1 MKLFTTLSKQAEN
14 PSRIAIID
22 RNPVTY
28 LCIMKKSSQ
37 LAKHLW
43 DQGARPGDCVVT
55 LLAQSNDLVCV
66 MLACFKVGAIYV
78 PLSPEE
84 RPGKI
89 TDTITDSAPKLIIT
103 SSDNKTLV
111 EGYQDCA
118 VVLMDESKKVIN
130 QLPHTEISYE
140 APEDSIAFILYT
152 SGTTSRPR
160 GVQITYRAIHY
171 WLDLLKEKIT
181 STSPIRMLS
190 YISPSF
196 DAHIWEYLVAFSKG
210 GCNIITP
217 PQVRV
222 DPKSLAEF
230 IVSNNVTH
238 ALFLP
243 TVLEKLLPELEKI
256 KRRLSSPLPIS
267 DLYSTGEALTSDL
280 IEATIDLGI
289 TPWNCYGS
297 TEEGFGLS
305 VQECTNENTWEGK
318 APVAYPEGTDCYA
331 FLVPRGQE
339 GEDIIQ
345 ELYTSTPH
353 LSPGYLRRPKETSEK
368 FVEVQHS
375 GKVVRAFK
383 TGDQFVVAP
392 NGLLYC
398 LGRISNDAHLK
409 LNARMVR
416 LQEIESKLKEIPH
429 IQSACVVSC
438 SLGGRTF
445 LHAFVSSSAE
455 VNPQELKKHL
465 ALSLTPESIPLNFD
479 KLEEIPETTNGKKDR
494 RTLKEKA
501 TKYYKSR
508 SDPLEEGTFSPRSA
522 FPVIEKIL
530 WTIWAAVI
538 ENFKYIRE
546 IDAETP
552 FHILGG
558 SSLELARMAS
568 MISSKFKVPFSIS
581 NLPNSPE
588 KVTILELSKS
598 VYVSLCKHAESSNIT
613 PLHQED
619 PPQGPPIFLIHEIT
633 GDASGTYLPLSKEL
647 SKLNRSVYAIDSR
660 ARLDDRFLCSDLDS
674 IALDYAT
681 NINKIQPEGPCTLVG
696 WSSGSTIA
704 YCTALSLESMGRKV
718 SFLGLID
725 GIYPHVYQSANN
737 SDLLRETCIL
747 VNKLGVKI
755 EQEALE
761 RDDINTL
768 NKFDLVN
775 WVFNVAGKLLSSTPP
790 PPRVQVAHQILIAFI
805 RVQISNR
812 KTNATPHVFS
822 TPETA
827 EQMARLSRD
836 QVGAKRDLGWLNQ
849 NQTTVIHPPM
859 GNEHVDIITKQAP
872 NLVGALSLYINLT
885 PKRRLTG
892 RSKAGII
899 SHNTHLL
906 STAIQSL
913 LKTVPMEER
922 EALLEDALA
931 QVANST

>member
-1 MKLFTTLSKQAEN
+1 MKLFTVLSEQAED
-14 PSRIAIID
+14 PSRIAVLD
-22 RNPVTY
+22 RGPVTY
-28 LCIMKKSSQ
+28 LDLMKKSSQ
-37 LAKHLW
+37 IAKHLS
-43 DQGARPGDCVVT
+43 DQGARPGDCIVT
-55 LLAQSNDLVCV
+55 LLHQSSDLVCV
-66 MLACFKVGAIYV
+66 ILACFKVGAIYV

-84 RPGKI
+84 KPGKI
-89 TDTITDSAPKLIIT
+89 SDTITDSTPRLIIT
-103 SSDNKTLV
+103 SVNNEPLIK
-111 EGYQDCA
+111 ERQDA
-118 VVLMDESKKVIN
+118 VVVLIDQSWEAIDK
-130 QLPHTEISYE
+130 LPHTEGFHESS
-140 APEDSIAFILYT
+140 EDSIAFILYT

-171 WLDLLKEKIT
+171 WLNLLKEKVT
-181 STSPIRMLS
+181 LAAPVRMLS

-196 DAHIWEYLVAFSKG
+196 DAHIWEYLVAFSSG

-217 PQVRV
+217 PRVRV
-222 DPKSLAEF
+222 DPKNLAEF

-243 TVLEKLLPELEKI
+243 TILEKLLPELEKI
-256 KRRLSSPLPIS
+256 KNHSGSPLPIT

-280 IEATIDLGI
+280 IESAIDLGL

-305 VQECTNENTWEGK
+305 VQECTKENTWEGK
-318 APVAYPEGTDCYA
+318 APVAYPEGKDCYA
-331 FLVPRGQE
+331 FLIPHGQE
-339 GEDIIQ
+339 TDDPIQ

-368 FVEVQHS
+368 FVEVEHS
-375 GKVVRAFK
+375 GKVVKAFK

-416 LQEIESKLKEIPH
+416 LQEVESKLKEIPH

-445 LHAFVSSSAE
+445 LHAFVSSSIE

-479 KLEEIPETTNGKKDR
+479 SLEKIPETTNGKKDR

-501 TKYYKSR
+501 TKYYESKP
-508 SDPLEEGTFSPRSA
+508 DPLEEETFSPKSA
-522 FPVIEKIL
+522 FPVIENTL
-530 WTIWAAVI
+530 WAIWSEVI

-558 SSLELARMAS
+558 SSLELARMVS

-581 NLPNSPE
+581 NLPKSPE
-588 KVTILELSKS
+588 KITILELSKS
-598 VYVSLCKHAESSNIT
+598 VYVNLCKHADSSNIT
-613 PLHQED
+613 SLYQEA

-647 SKLNRSVYAIDSR
+647 SKLNRSVHAINSR

-681 NINKIQPEGPCTLVG
+681 NINKTQPEGPCTLIG

-718 SFLGLID
+718 AFLGLID

-737 SDLLRETCIL
+737 SDLLKETSIL
-747 VNKLGVKI
+747 INKLGVKI
-755 EQEALE
+755 GQEALK
-761 RDDINTL
+761 RSDIDTL

-775 WVFNVAGKLLSSTPP
+775 WVFSVAGKLLSSDRLPP
-790 PPRVQVAHQILIAFI
+790 KVQLAHQILTAFI
-805 RVQISNR
+805 RVQIANR

-822 TPETA
+822 TSETV

-836 QVGAKRDLGWLNQ
+836 QVGANRDLGWLNQ
-849 NQTTVIHPPM
+849 NQTTVIHPSM
-859 GNEHVDIITKQAP
+859 GNEHADIITKQVP
-872 NLVGALSLYINLT
+872 DLVRALALYIKLH
-885 PKRRLTG
+885 PQARSPRRSRG
-892 RSKAGII
+892 GIT
-899 SHNTHLL
+899 SPQTHL

-913 LKTVPMEER
+913 LRTVPPEER

-931 QVANST
+931 RVTDP